1 MMAHDSSSRPL
12 ALTEET
18 IAAVRSAI
26 VEYVHAPE
34 RGDGLGAALR
44 VMAAEARNRSMLP
57 EQLLVVLK
65 DIWYSLPSVRT
76 MSDASEQVRLLQR
89 VVTMC
94 IKEYY
99 MTPAEGANARRRE
112 L

>member
-1 MMAHDSSSRPL
+1 MMMAHDSCPGPNSL
-12 ALTEET
+12 ADET
-18 IAAVRSAI
+18 IESVRAALVR
-26 VEYVHAPE
+26 YVDAPT
-34 RGDGLGAALR
+34 RGDELGVSLR
-44 VMAAEARNRSMLP
+44 HMAAEARDRAMLP

-89 VVTMC
+89 AVTMC

-99 MTPAEGANARRRE
+99 SAEPP
-112 L
+112 